1 MNFHIVILIK
11 LKLDALDRL
20 AIQRLEITK
29 NDLRN
34 RIAKEVFSYELV
46 CVGYKVCQC
55 SLTGFIFGLF
65 L

>member
-1 MNFHIVILIK
+1 MNFHIMILIK
-11 LKLDALDRL
+11 LKLDALYRL

-46 CVGYKVCQC
+46 VLGIKYV
-55 SLTGFIFGLF
+55 SVL
-65 L
+65 